1 LKSSSYI
8 FLAGVL
14 FLAVTA
20 CETNTPTAPV
30 SSPKPGRVER
40 TVRVLIERCQL
51 QVETE
56 TTSWRENLLRVL
68 SRNGVTVEE
77 WCECGVLLVA
87 GISNPEEE
95 KADQFLVDFGKYDNL
110 LIREPYK
117 TRAEDAEVY
126 CAAGKNPT

>member
-1 LKSSSYI
+1 MKSNSYI

-40 TVRVLIERCQL
+40 TVGVLIERCQL

-77 WCECGVLLVA
+77 WCECGVLQVA
-87 GISNPEEE
+87 GISNQEEE
-95 KADQFLVDFGKYDNL
+95 ADQFLVDFEKYDNL

-117 TRAEDAEVY
+117 TRAEESTSSLR
-126 CAAGKNPT
+126 GR